1 MAMKQSGAVK
11 RSSATKD
18 AGAPNALRQLPAVND
33 VADAAALADWLARV
47 PRAVVVDAA
56 RAVLAETRSRLA
68 KSGADESPSVESVA
82 RQVADQLHRQE
93 RPRLRPV
100 INATGIILHTGL
112 GRSPLAESAVAAVA
126 DVARQYSSLE
136 VDLETGERGKR
147 TTIVRALLRQ
157 LTGAESAT
165 VVNNNAAATMI
176 VLATVAAEKGVQKG
190 DSPPSQRSI
199 IVSRGELIEIGGSF
213 RLPDIMQ
220 ASGATL
226 REVGTTNKTRIGD
239 YERAIDETTAGLM
252 KVHTSNYRVVGFT
265 ESATLAELVEL
276 GKRRGLPVIDDIGS
290 GALVDYARFGF
301 GDEPMASES
310 VEAGADLVLF
320 SGDKLLGGP
329 QAGIIVGGLDWIE
342 RIEKNP
348 LMRAFRVDKMTL
360 AALEATLRLYRDADQ
375 ACREVPILTMLS
387 TPVLELRNRAE
398 RLAGRL
404 REFTGVAEA
413 VVAQDAAYLGGGS
426 IPTQSF
432 ESVVVRL
439 RFRSQSESDVADRL
453 RLGDP
458 AVMPRVQDG
467 YATFDMRTVFPN
479 QDELLFAAIAT
490 ACA

>member
-1 MAMKQSGAVK
+1 MSTDLSSKDQSTASQA
-11 RSSATKD
+11 SSF
-18 AGAPNALRQLPAVND
+18 RQLPAVNEL
-33 VADAAALADWLARV
+33 VDAPGLSDWRSRV
-47 PRAVVVDAA
+47 PRSIVVEAA
-56 RAVLAETRSRLA
+56 RGVLGEFRQKLATTGEPGEVPPLNEFARRVIERLCW
-68 KSGADESPSVESVA
+68 E
-82 RQVADQLHRQE
+82 E

-112 GRSPLAESAVAAVA
+112 GRSPLAESAVQAVA
-126 DVARQYSSLE
+126 EVARGYASLE
-136 VDLETGERGKR
+136 LDLDTGERGKR
-147 TTIVRALLRQ
+147 TTIVRGLLTK

-176 VLATVAAEKGVQKG
+176 VLATVGKG
-190 DSPPSQRSI
+190 RSI

-239 YERAIDETTAGLM
+239 YEKAIDETTAGLM

-265 ESATLAELVEL
+265 EAASLDELVAL
-276 GKRRGLPVIDDIGS
+276 GRRRGLPVIDDIGS
-290 GALVDYARFGF
+290 GAMIDYAQFGF
-301 GDEPMASES
+301 TDEPLATES
-310 VEAGADLVLF
+310 VRIGADLVLF

-329 QAGIIVGGLDWIE
+329 QAGIIVGRTEWIE

-360 AALEATLRLYRDADQ
+360 TALEATLRLYRDPDLATS
-375 ACREVPILTMLS
+375 EVPILAMLR

-404 REFTGVAEA
+404 RELATVAEA
-413 VVAQDAAYLGGGS
+413 TTAQSTAYLGGGS
-426 IPTQSF
+426 IPTQGL
-432 ESVVVRL
+432 ESVVVRV
-439 RFRSQSESDVADRL
+439 RFRERAETDVATRL

-458 AVMPRVQDG
+458 AVIPRVQEG
-467 YATFDMRTVFPN
+467 HVIFDVRTVFPS
-479 QDELLFAAIAT
+479 QDDALVAAIAS
-490 ACA
+490 ASG

>member
-1 MAMKQSGAVK
+1 MSHLVSDEN
-11 RSSATKD
+11 RRYETSS
-18 AGAPNALRQLPAVND
+18 PFRQLPAVND
-33 VADAAALADWLARV
+33 LVDAPALADWRNRV
-47 PRAVVVDAA
+47 PRSVVVAAA
-56 RAVLAETRSRLA
+56 RGVLGEFRKKLA
-68 KSGADESPSVESVA
+68 TAGDPGEVPSLNDFA
-82 RQVADQLHRQE
+82 RQVIERLGWEE

-136 VDLETGERGKR
+136 VDLKTGERGKR
-147 TTIVRALLRQ
+147 TTIVRGLLSQ

-176 VLATVAAEKGVQKG
+176 VLATVGQG
-190 DSPPSQRSI
+190 RSM

-265 ESATLAELVEL
+265 ESATLAEMVAL

-301 GDEPMASES
+301 ADEPSAAES
-310 VEAGADLVLF
+310 VRAGADMVLF

-329 QAGIIVGGLDWIE
+329 QAGIIVGKREWID

-375 ACREVPILTMLS
+375 VCREVPILAMLS
-387 TPVLELRNRAE
+387 TPMLELRNRAE

-404 REFTGVAEA
+404 RELAAIAEA
-413 VVAQDAAYLGGGS
+413 TVAKDSAYLGGGS

-439 RFRSQSESDVADRL
+439 RFRGRSEADVAERL
-453 RLGDP
+453 RLGNP
-458 AVMPRVQDG
+458 AVMSRVQDG
-467 YATFDMRTVFPN
+467 HATLDMRTVFPS
-479 QDELLFAAIAT
+479 QDESLFAAIAS
-490 ACA
+490 ASS